1 MSECDY
7 DELSIWQDIL
17 DEVMNGHTD
26 GLECPFCGKKGIEVD
41 MDGPSIKIKCT
52 ECGHWIEGQN
62 AF

>member
-7 DELSIWQDIL
+7 DELSMWQDVL
-17 DEVMNGHTD
+17 DEVMNGHED
-26 GLECPFCGKKGIEVD
+26 GLICPFCGKKAIEVNTE
-41 MDGPSIKIKCT
+41 GGNINVKCT